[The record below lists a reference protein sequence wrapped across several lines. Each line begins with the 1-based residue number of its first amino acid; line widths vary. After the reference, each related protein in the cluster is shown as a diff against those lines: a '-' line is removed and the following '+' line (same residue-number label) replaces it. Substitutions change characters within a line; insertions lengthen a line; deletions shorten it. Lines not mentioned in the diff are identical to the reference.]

1 MTEERYEEC
10 DRCGER
16 YDGEDAIRSYL
27 RDVEIGEGPS
37 REVETVCIGCL
48 SACTDCGARPRMS
61 GAQLCSSCS
70 ERRLTQ

>member
-37 REVETVCIGCL
+37 REVETV
-48 SACTDCGARPRMS
+48 
-61 GAQLCSSCS
+61 
-70 ERRLTQ
+70 